1 MTPKNQTEA
10 DQLLTHRVDELH
22 MEFPF
27 VGARMLARLL
37 RHEGHEIGRRCVR
50 TLMKRMDIEA
60 LCRKPK
66 SQRRKD
72 QCDPGVMSNLG

>member
-1 MTPKNQTEA
+1 
-10 DQLLTHRVDELH
+10 
-22 MEFPF
+22 
-27 VGARMLARLL
+27 MLARLL